1 MVGLCSK
8 TSKEGVVAE
17 SNSFECALSRDPC
30 QFDAMKICVFCGN
43 PGGNLEHIIAQ
54 WLIQRMG
61 AVDYPVVV
69 AHRKEDGI
77 KTRPPHLLNTYTTR
91 SVCQSCNNG
100 WMSTL
105 ENWFKTNLGIL
116 VEPTWPKLAN
126 ELIRSAL
133 VEKEML
139 AKWALKTVIMMDAN
153 SMMEPVTAPGLATS
167 LYTGHLPPEMIVEIG
182 FMQEKA
188 VGGLLTHGF
197 WIRNGANPVSWQKH
211 KSGQSFKAV
220 IQMNHLA
227 IRVFRAPNTHASY
240 LATNARLPLRCYPTS
255 QDPNTVDFRFHDVM
269 EFDQNLELETWL
281 GA

>member
-1 MVGLCSK
+1 MGTNFKDQRISSSARLNHDV
-8 TSKEGVVAE
+8 
-17 SNSFECALSRDPC
+17 LSIC
-30 QFDAMKICVFCGN
+30 EMKLCVFCGN
-43 PGGNLEHIIAQ
+43 PGGNREHIIAQ
-54 WLIQRMG
+54 WLVERMG
-61 AVDYPVVV
+61 AVDYPVVI
-69 AHRKEDGI
+69 AHRKEDAI
-77 KTRPPHLLNTYTTR
+77 KSRPPHLLNTYITK
-91 SVCQSCNNG
+91 SVCRACNNG
-100 WMSTL
+100 WMSDL
-105 ENWFKTNLGIL
+105 EGWFKTNLGML
-116 VEPTWPKLAN
+116 VEPTWPKMAN

-153 SMMEPVTAPGLATS
+153 SMMEAVTAPELGTS
-167 LYTGHLPPEMIVEIG
+167 LYTGHLPPEMVVEIG

-197 WIRNGANPVSWQKH
+197 WMRNGANPVSWQKH

-240 LATNARLPLRCYPTS
+240 LATNARLPLRCYPAS

-281 GA
+281 EA